1 MPNVPTIEICV
12 EGIDGYLAAEK
23 AGADRVE
30 LCASLMEGGLTPS
43 IGTVREVLRAGKIP
57 FHPIIRP
64 RGGDFLYSEMEFA
77 SILEDIRQMR
87 ALGVVGIVIG
97 FLNADGTID
106 EDRTQQAV
114 DAAGPM
120 TVTCHRAFDMT
131 RNHRE
136 AVEAL
141 VRAGVDRVLTSGQH
155 DTALEGV
162 DVLKDTIQAAGDR
175 LIVMV
180 CGELDAANIA
190 EIRDRTGA
198 QEMHFA
204 ALTTTPSTMQF
215 RNPRIGMGST
225 DLEREYLNTITNEEA
240 VRQTIRAAKTL

>member
-1 MPNVPTIEICV
+1 MAEAPTIEICV
-12 EGIDGYLAAEK
+12 EGIDGYLVAEK

-43 IGTVREVLRAGKIP
+43 IGTVREALRIGKIP

-87 ALGVVGIVIG
+87 TLGVVGIVIG

-106 EDRTQQAV
+106 EDRTRVAV
-114 DAAGPM
+114 EAARPM
-120 TVTCHRAFDMT
+120 KVTCHRAFDMT
-131 RNHRE
+131 RDHRE

-141 VRAGVDRVLTSGQH
+141 IRSGVDRVLTSGQH
-155 DTALEGV
+155 DTALEGI
-162 DVLKDTIQAAGDR
+162 DVLKETIQIAGDR

-180 CGELDAANIA
+180 CGDLDAANIA
-190 EIRDRTGA
+190 EIRGRTGA

-204 ALTTTPSTMQF
+204 ALMTTPSAMQF
-215 RNPRIGMGST
+215 RNPRIGMGSA
-225 DLEREYLNTITNEEA
+225 DIEREYLNTVTNEDA
-240 VRQTIRAAKTL
+240 VRQTIKAAKAN